1 MENSVENYV
10 EKGLYKHQNMLYN
23 RGILKERIKDEK
35 GRAKGNLKRDV

>member
-1 MENSVENYV
+1 MENSVKMWKTPNINV

-35 GRAKGNLKRDV
+35 GQKNN